1 MIDILGK
8 YQDKTIGGLGGN
20 GRTQGR
26 MGIENLLPNFP
37 RHLTTEQKGLQ

>member
-1 MIDILGK
+1 LIDILGK
-8 YQDKTIGGLGGN
+8 YQDKTLGAALGGN

-37 RHLTTEQKGLQ
+37 RHLTTEQKGL